1 MTPTRQAIRWLMNT
15 FPGSTV
21 ECTIYSTTRLLE
33 GSTMATKEDTPA
45 APLFDAPAGPPP
57 PSKNLGDYNDR
68 LVLILPLRD
77 DTISTNFGNSDVT
90 VADICAVLGE
100 RTAEAPYGRP
110 VWLPETLIFW
120 KGVREQL
127 AGTVGKGRWIA
138 GRLKALDRKDKAWGL
153 IDCTPAEQEILAGVM
168 NSDAFKAMLEQP
180 RPERTAPAD
189 PF

>member
-1 MTPTRQAIRWLMNT
+1 MT
-15 FPGSTV
+15 
-21 ECTIYSTTRLLE
+21 
-33 GSTMATKEDTPA
+33 TKEDAPA
-45 APLFDAPAGPPP
+45 TPLFDAPAGPPP

-90 VADICAVLGE
+90 VADICAVLD
-100 RTAEAPYGRP
+100 RRP
-110 VWLPETLIFW
+110 IWLPETLIFW

-180 RPERTAPAD
+180 RPTREAAPD